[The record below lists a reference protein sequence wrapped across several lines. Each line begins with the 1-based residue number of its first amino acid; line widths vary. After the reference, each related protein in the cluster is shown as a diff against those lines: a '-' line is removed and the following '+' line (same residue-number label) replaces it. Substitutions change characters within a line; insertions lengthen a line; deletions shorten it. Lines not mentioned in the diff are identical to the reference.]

1 MGKIK
6 VGILIFTNKVKERA
20 LSADVFDNKNYYG
33 LKSIIGELNNNFDIQ
48 YISTISINTCDYV
61 LIPIISYYDA
71 LNYINEIYGKVFKAK
86 IIVGGPYV
94 LNYHTFS
101 NAFAVVI
108 GRCEDM
114 INGIFNKEKYTNVVY
129 PDALQENY
137 EVGSVKRFLCVGD
150 RNEVAVG
157 CAAKCFFC
165 QYAWK
170 NKYTSIVNS
179 GYNSNL
185 SKYEDYIQNLKAT
198 KNGRYVTAI
207 DGLTERTRY
216 LVNKKISNNV
226 IVDKLSEIA
235 ENDIAGMVKIYN
247 IVAYPWE
254 QNVNFEEFIECVNK
268 SDKNNKN
275 KLTIY
280 LTHTHFVPKL
290 FTPMEDMQIN
300 MLDARNSIL
309 KNPIIYRGKYFK
321 VANNISIT
329 SNVSAIE
336 EYIVDRADNEIDI
349 LLIAKII
356 CTNKYKGLNNKI
368 KLKVLQKYFDKYING
383 YIGHYRML
391 HTYNIAEVKK
401 NINKKII
408 NGI

>member
-20 LSADVFDNKNYYG
+20 LSNDAFDNKKYYG
-33 LKSIIGELNNNFDIQ
+33 LKSIICELNAEYEVE
-48 YISTISINTCDYV
+48 YISTLSINTCEFV

-71 LNYINEIYGKVFKAK
+71 LNYINEIYGKTFKAK

-114 INGIFNKEKYTNVVY
+114 INAIFNKEKFINVVY
-129 PDALQENY
+129 PDAIQEYY
-137 EVGSVKRFLCVGD
+137 EVGDVKRFLCVGD
-150 RNEVAVG
+150 RNEIAVG
-157 CAAKCFFC
+157 CAAKCYFC

-170 NKYTSIVNS
+170 NKYKSDATT
-179 GYNSNL
+179 GYNS
-185 SKYEDYIQNLKAT
+185 SYSDYEDYIQNLKVT

-207 DGLTERTRY
+207 DGLTEQSRF
-216 LVNKKISNNV
+216 LVNKKITNNE
-226 IVDKLSEIA
+226 IAAKLSEIA
-235 ENDIAGMVKIYN
+235 SNDISGMVKIYN

-254 QNVNFEEFIECVNK
+254 KTVNFEEFIECVNK
-268 SDKNNKN
+268 SDKKNKN

-290 FTPMEDMQIN
+290 FTPMEDLKIN
-300 MLDARNSIL
+300 MLDARSMIVKKPIL
-309 KNPIIYRGKYFK
+309 YIGEYFK

-336 EYIVDRADNEIDI
+336 EYIVDRADNELDI
-349 LLIAKII
+349 LLISKII
-356 CTNKYKGLNNKI
+356 CSNKYKGLNNKV
-368 KLKVLQKYFDKYING
+368 KLNVLQKYFDKYVNG
-383 YIGHYRML
+383 YRGDYRVL
-391 HTYNIAEVKK
+391 EKHNIEGIKK
-401 NINKKII
+401 KFKQIES
-408 NGI
+408 